1 MENLTVWPSPL
12 LTQNSELR
20 EAGVYNW
27 TIPAHVV
34 TLSDGTR
41 FNTCP
46 HAGFCGTVCY
56 AKFNMYR
63 FRTVH
68 DRHVRNLEFV
78 LRDPD
83 LWQLRMV
90 DEIAARRFWPTGN
103 PLDLP
108 HDPNDPWLA
117 RWVLIGGKA
126 VRIHDA
132 GDFFDVAYLRRWFH
146 IARQNMDVLHYA
158 YTKEVTML
166 RELAGE
172 APPNFRVVFSFG
184 GTEDHLIDRDRDR
197 HADVFPDDAT
207 LQAAGYFNQEAND
220 LLAVT
225 APTTRIGIVANNIP
239 VAVRRFAGRPMS
251 AARSK

>member
-1 MENLTVWPSPL
+1 
-12 LTQNSELR
+12 
-20 EAGVYNW
+20 
-27 TIPAHVV
+27 
-34 TLSDGTR
+34 
-41 FNTCP
+41 
-46 HAGFCGTVCY
+46 
-56 AKFNMYR
+56 
-63 FRTVH
+63 
-68 DRHVRNLEFV
+68 
-78 LRDPD
+78 
-83 LWQLRMV
+83 
-90 DEIAARRFWPTGN
+90 
-103 PLDLP
+103 
-108 HDPNDPWLA
+108 
-117 RWVLIGGKA
+117 
-126 VRIHDA
+126 
-132 GDFFDVAYLRRWFH
+132 
-146 IARQNMDVLHYA
+146 
-158 YTKEVTML
+158 ML